1 MSAPAAAP
9 GSREDAAQARE
20 KAGELLRLARVRGA
34 RQLLHRPRA
43 SRHPADIL
51 RAIAGAQAQEPPSG
65 RLAVRSR
72 HPTLTAAD
80 IERARTEERSVIR
93 LWAMRNTAHL
103 IATEDLPFIRP
114 LFAPLMESF
123 NRRRLA
129 HFGIEPSAQDRVLE
143 LISEELE
150 RHGPLTRTE
159 LSERI
164 ERAGIS
170 VDPQVR
176 AHVFPLAV
184 STRIACLGAG
194 DGGATELVAA
204 GDWLADD
211 PPDLEREGALAELAR
226 RYFAAFGPASEADFA
241 GWAGLPL
248 GDVRAAMK
256 SIAAELREVSVLGAP
271 AWQPRGRAPRPIE
284 AGLVRL
290 LPAFDTYLMGHRE
303 RRHIA
308 PAARWAQIGPGG
320 GILHPAITC
329 GGRAIGT
336 WRLRRRAGKLESELL
351 PFGDLDAATARAVD
365 AELGDV
371 ARFEGRPSGRAS

>member
-1 MSAPAAAP
+1 MNPAVGDRARAA
-9 GSREDAAQARE
+9 
-20 KAGELLRLARVRGA
+20 ELALLARVRAA

-43 SRHPADIL
+43 NRCPADIL
-51 RAIAGAQAQEPPSG
+51 RAIGGAQSQEPPSG

-72 HPTLTAAD
+72 HPTLTASD
-80 IERARTEERSVIR
+80 IEHARTEERSVIR

-114 LFAPLMESF
+114 LFAPLMEAF

-129 HFGIEPSAQDRVLE
+129 HFGVKPATQDRVLS
-143 LISEELE
+143 LISKDLK

-159 LSERI
+159 LAERI
-164 ERAGIS
+164 ERAGVS
-170 VDPQVR
+170 VDARRR
-176 AHVFPLAV
+176 AHLFPLAV
-184 STRIACLGAG
+184 STGLACIGPGDGAG
-194 DGGATELVAA
+194 TLVAS
-204 GDWLADD
+204 GDWLADN
-211 PPDLEREGALAELAR
+211 PPDLDRDAALAELAH
-226 RYFAAFGPASEADFA
+226 RYFAAFGPATETDFA

-248 GDVRAAMK
+248 GDVRAAMT
-256 SIAAELREVSVLGAP
+256 SIASDLREVRVLGAP
-271 AWQPRGRAPRPIE
+271 AWQPRRRAPRPLE

-320 GILHPAITC
+320 GILHPAITR

-351 PFGDLDAATARAVD
+351 PFGDLDTATTRALD
-365 AELGDV
+365 AELRDV
-371 ARFEGRPSGRAS
+371 ARFEGRSDGHAS